1 MGVRR
6 VAAHR
11 SGTLDT
17 LRPMSDFNAAII
29 DEFRA
34 NGGKVGGQFEGAPMV
49 LLHTVGARSGEERV
63 NPLVYQADGDRIA
76 IFGSKAG
83 APTHPAWYHNL
94 LADPDVTVEL
104 GPDTVPMRARVAEP
118 DERERIWFRQKEI
131 MPGFADYEAN
141 TTRVIP
147 VVILER
153 V

>member
-1 MGVRR
+1 MSD
-6 VAAHR
+6 AAP
-11 SGTLDT
+11 TPD
-17 LRPMSDFNAAII
+17 PNDFNAKII
-29 DEFRA
+29 AEFRA
-34 NGGKVGGQFEGAPMV
+34 NGGKVAGQFEGAPMV

-94 LADPDVTVEL
+94 LANPDVTVEL

-118 DERERIWFRQKEI
+118 DERERIWSRQKEI

-147 VVILER
+147 VVFLER

>member
-1 MGVRR
+1 
-6 VAAHR
+6 
-11 SGTLDT
+11 
-17 LRPMSDFNAAII
+17 MSDFNAVII

-34 NGGKVGGQFEGAPMV
+34 NGGKVAGQFEGAPMV
-49 LLHTVGARSGEERV
+49 LLHTIGARSGEERV
-63 NPLVYQADGDRIA
+63 NPLVYQAAGDDLA

-94 LADPDVTVEL
+94 LANPDVTVEL
-104 GPDTVPMRARVAEP
+104 GPDTVPMRARVADGE
-118 DERERIWFRQKEI
+118 ERERIWSRQKEI

-141 TTRVIP
+141 TPRVIP

>member
-1 MGVRR
+1 
-6 VAAHR
+6 
-11 SGTLDT
+11 
-17 LRPMSDFNAAII
+17 MSDFNAAII

-49 LLHTVGARSGEERV
+49 LLRTIGARSGEERV
-63 NPLVYQADGDRIA
+63 NPLVYQPVGDHIA

-94 LADPDVTVEL
+94 LANPDVTVEL
-104 GPDTVPMRARVAEP
+104 GPDTVPMRARVADGE
-118 DERERIWFRQKEI
+118 ERERIWSRQKEI

>member
-1 MGVRR
+1 
-6 VAAHR
+6 
-11 SGTLDT
+11 
-17 LRPMSDFNAAII
+17 MSDFNAVII

-49 LLHTVGARSGEERV
+49 LLHTIGARSGEERV
-63 NPLVYQADGDRIA
+63 NPLVYQPVGDDLA
-76 IFGSKAG
+76 VFGSKAG

-94 LADPDVTVEL
+94 LANPDVTVEL
-104 GPDTVPMRARVAEP
+104 GPDTVPMRARVADGE
-118 DERERIWFRQKEI
+118 ERERIWSRQKEI

-147 VVILER
+147 VVFLER